1 MQAIPKMVGD
11 GMSYSG
17 TSSANWQRID
27 PCVSGSLK
35 KGAIAKV
42 DQASKVSMG
51 IVGFFCLKSASRG
64 SSPEHTKIYHKA
76 QGGEKRN
83 LLSNC

>member
-51 IVGFFCLKSASRG
+51 IVGFFCLKSASRKVYFLT
-64 SSPEHTKIYHKA
+64 PPP
-76 QGGEKRN
+76 N
-83 LLSNC
+83 LGLTCLFLCKLQD